1 MVEHV
6 RYSDQMTLSVPP
18 GFRSQ
23 LDEAGRRAGIKG
35 TEWTRQR
42 LTEALR
48 AAGIDPATIRP
59 QDAGGLYNA
68 LPDGQRQST
77 SAVTQQSQTSQWVK

>member
-48 AAGIDPATIRP
+48 AAGIDPATMAAR
-59 QDAGGLYNA
+59 DAGA
-68 LPDGQRQST
+68 LRDSLDG
-77 SAVTQQSQTSQWVK
+77 SQG